1 MIEKILLLSGA
12 NGTELTRMMAR
23 FHCNSLGLRIMNA
36 AEFARFA
43 LMRSGI
49 VLEESFLPRKQEAA
63 VIDGFVREISY
74 FASAGYADSEKIA
87 DALYRLRSLIAE
99 NEFEKLHNILPQ
111 GEFPDKN
118 KSLLSVYD
126 RYLAALKASK
136 SIDTVGLLRKAMSEA
151 KPLGCQVYTLR
162 EYPLTPLE
170 DELLA
175 QLAPQRIFSSLISQL
190 GVKRMP
196 LQNIDY
202 TESYGASNEVEAIY
216 NYIVSNNLPFDE
228 CVVAAANPNPYAQLF
243 YDFSQSNDLPI
254 TLGCGIPILNSN
266 PARLLKLLYDW
277 NTTGYHGIDAL
288 TALLRSDALD
298 QKKLLDVLDIEKTWQ
313 LERIIQIAGQL
324 RLNFDLEENKRKIAA
339 LPQNDKNTVYYPC
352 VLALAEELALGESRW
367 LEKYALIRDSSIGRV
382 DRSALSVICDALD
395 AYAKFTGGS
404 PLEQIVPEI
413 LQRSVCSENS
423 REGALFVTG
432 ISGAMASMRKHLFI
446 VGMSAANFPGTPREN
461 YLLLDSDYRLFQNEL
476 LAGEEMLPTSIN
488 LVQQKKDTLSALL
501 SLASSLNVN
510 IHISYSSYDLAAL
523 KEENPSSVLFDIFK
537 QQHGEDAALKQYK
550 DAFRSVGYF
559 DGQVTSD
566 NTIGRAYIGGKEIL
580 CENTDFS
587 EDACAHTLSKAF
599 SPTAIDDFF
608 ACPRHFFL
616 TRILR
621 VEEEEPD
628 DPFTVIDAKGIGTLA
643 HNLME
648 ALAHSPC
655 DKDTFL
661 QRADAAFGSFLLTR
675 PPIHSETAEREKA
688 IFCKMMA
695 NAYDQ
700 DPPNEVL
707 ASEEKQTFLHSS
719 GVLLEGYPDRVEKT
733 AEGEYIIA
741 DYKTG
746 KRISHQ
752 ANDIDTCLQVV
763 IYAYIMEQK
772 NIPISRCEYRYLRD
786 GVTVP
791 CRYDDSMKEKLN
803 DKLLVFKN
811 ALTTGQF
818 PVAENRS
825 ACTYCKL
832 ANICGRDLQPEEGEA
847 E

>member
-1 MIEKILLLSGA
+1 MTEKILLLSGA
-12 NGTELTRMMAR
+12 NGTELIRMMAR
-23 FHCNSLGLRIMNA
+23 FHKNSLGLRIMNA

-49 VLEESFLPRKQEAA
+49 ILEESFLPRKQEPA
-63 VIDGFVREISY
+63 VLDSFVREISY

-99 NEFEKLHNILPQ
+99 NEFEKLHGILPR

-136 SIDTVGLLRKAMSEA
+136 SIDTIGLLRKAMAEA
-151 KPLGCQVYTLR
+151 KPLDCDVYTLR

-170 DELLA
+170 YAMLLH
-175 QLAPQRIFSSLISQL
+175 LAPKQTCSSLSARL
-190 GVKRMP
+190 GVECVP
-196 LQNIDY
+196 LHNIDY
-202 TESYGASNEVEAIY
+202 TESYGASNEVEAVY
-216 NYIVSNNLPFDE
+216 DYIVSNNLPFDE
-228 CVVAAANPNPYAQLF
+228 CVVAVTNPTPYAQLF
-243 YDFSQSNDLPI
+243 YDFSQSNDLPV

-288 TALLRSDALD
+288 NVLLRSDALD
-298 QKKLLDVLDIEKTWQ
+298 QKKLLDALGIEKAWQ
-313 LERIIQIAGQL
+313 LDRIIQIAGQL
-324 RLNFDLEENKRKIAA
+324 RLNFDLEENNRKIAA
-339 LPQNDKNTVYYPC
+339 LPQNDKNATFYPC
-352 VLALAEELALGESRW
+352 VSALSEELALGESK
-367 LEKYALIRDSSIGRV
+367 LLQKYALIRDGAIGRV

-404 PLEQIVPEI
+404 PLDQIIPEI

-432 ISGAMASMRKHLFI
+432 ISGAMASMRKHLFV
-446 VGMSAANFPGTPREN
+446 VGMSASNFPGTPREN
-461 YLLLDSDYRLFQNEL
+461 YLLLDSDYSLFADEGL
-476 LAGEEMLPTSIN
+476 VGEEMLPTSIN
-488 LVQQKKDTLSALL
+488 LVQWKKDALEHLLTLASALD
-501 SLASSLNVN
+501 VN
-510 IHISYSSYDLAAL
+510 IHISYSGYDLAAL

-537 QQHGEDAALKQYK
+537 QQHGQEATFQQYK
-550 DAFRSVGYF
+550 DAFRHVGYF
-559 DGQVTSD
+559 AGQVSGD
-566 NTIGRAYIGGKEIL
+566 HTIGRAYIQGKDIRYQSA
-580 CENTDFS
+580 DFS
-587 EDACAHTLSKAF
+587 EAACAHTLDRAF

-608 ACPRHFFL
+608 SCPRHFFL
-616 TRILR
+616 TRILG
-621 VEEEEPD
+621 VQEEEPD
-628 DPFTVIDAKGIGTLA
+628 DPFTVIDAKSIGK
-643 HNLME
+643 
-648 ALAHSPC
+648 LAHSLMEELADNPC

-661 QRADAAFGSFLLTR
+661 QKAGAAFDQFLLSR
-675 PPIHSETAEREKA
+675 PPIHSETAEREKS

-700 DPPNEVL
+700 DRKNEVL

-733 AEGEYIIA
+733 SEGEYIIA

-818 PVAENRS
+818 PVAEKSS

-832 ANICGRDLQPEEGEA
+832 GNICCKDLQPEEGEA

>member
-1 MIEKILLLSGA
+1 MTEKILLLSGA
-12 NGTELTRMMAR
+12 NGTELIRMMAR
-23 FHCNSLGLRIMNA
+23 FHKNSLGLRIMNA

-49 VLEESFLPRKQEAA
+49 ILEENFLPRKQEPA

-87 DALYRLRSLIAE
+87 DALYHLRSVITE
-99 NEFEKLHNILPQ
+99 NEFEQLHGILPK

-118 KSLLSVYD
+118 KSLLAVYD

-136 SIDTVGLLRKAMSEA
+136 SIDTIGLLRKAKAEA
-151 KPLGCQVYTLR
+151 KPLECDVYALR

-170 DELLA
+170 NEMLV
-175 QLAPQRIFSSLISQL
+175 QLAPKLTYSTISAQL
-190 GVKRMP
+190 GVNRAP
-196 LQNIDY
+196 LKNVDY
-202 TESYGASNEVEAIY
+202 MEGYGASNEVAAVY
-216 NYIVSNNLPFDE
+216 DYIVSNNLPFDA
-228 CVVAAANPNPYAQLF
+228 CVVAVANPNPYAQLF

-277 NTTGYHGIDAL
+277 NTTGYHGVDAL
-288 TALLRSDALD
+288 NVLLRSDALD
-298 QKKLLDVLDIEKTWQ
+298 QKKLFDTLGIEKAWQ
-313 LERIIQIAGQL
+313 LDRIIQIAGQL
-324 RLNFDLEENKRKIAA
+324 RLNFDWEENNRKIAL
-339 LPQNDKNTVYYPC
+339 LPQNDKKAAFYPF
-352 VLALAEELALGESRW
+352 VSALAKELSLGESKL
-367 LEKYALIRDSSIGRV
+367 LEKYALIRDGAVGRV

-395 AYAKFTGGS
+395 SYAKFTGGS
-404 PLEQIVPEI
+404 PLDQIIPEI

-432 ISGAMASMRKHLFI
+432 ISGAMASMRKHLFV
-446 VGMSAANFPGTPREN
+446 VGMSASNFPGTPREN
-461 YLLLDSDYRLFQNEL
+461 YLLLDSDYRLFAVDL
-476 LAGEEMLPTSIN
+476 MDGEDMLPISIN
-488 LVQQKKDTLSALL
+488 LVQWKKDALEHL
-501 SLASSLNVN
+501 LRLAAALDVN
-510 IHISYSSYDLAAL
+510 IHISYSGYDLAAL

-537 QQHGEDAALKQYK
+537 KQYGDEATFQQYK
-550 DAFRSVGYF
+550 DAFRHVGYF
-559 DGQVTSD
+559 TGQVTAD
-566 NTIGRAYIGGKEIL
+566 HTIGRAYIQGKEIL
-580 CENTDFS
+580 CQGADFS
-587 EDACAHTLSKAF
+587 EDACAHTLERAF

-608 ACPRHFFL
+608 ACPRRFFL
-616 TRILR
+616 TRILG
-621 VEEEEPD
+621 VQEEEPD
-628 DPFTVIDAKGIGTLA
+628 DPFAVIDAKSIGMLA
-643 HNLME
+643 HSLME
-648 ALAHSPC
+648 ELADSPC
-655 DKDTFL
+655 DKGVFL
-661 QRADAAFGSFLLTR
+661 QRAEAAFDRFLLSR
-675 PPIHSETAEREKA
+675 PPIHSEAAEREKA

-700 DPPNEVL
+700 DPQNEVL

-719 GVLLEGYPDRVEKT
+719 GILLEGYPDRVEKT
-733 AEGEYIIA
+733 RLGEYIIA

-746 KRISHQ
+746 KRIHHQ

-791 CRYDDSMKEKLN
+791 CRYDDAMKEKLN
-803 DKLLVFKN
+803 DKLLAFKN

-818 PVAENRS
+818 LCAASKDSCRY
-825 ACTYCKL
+825 CTL
-832 ANICGRDLQPEEGEA
+832 GNICGRDLQPEEGEA

>member
-1 MIEKILLLSGA
+1 MTEKILLLSGA

-23 FHCNSLGLRIMNA
+23 FHNNSLGLRIMNA
-36 AEFARFA
+36 AEFARFV

-49 VLEESFLPRKQEAA
+49 LLEESFLPRKQEPA
-63 VIDGFVREISY
+63 VIDSFVREISY
-74 FASAGYADSEKIA
+74 FASAGYEDSEKIA

-99 NEFEKLHNILPQ
+99 NEFEKLHGILPG

-126 RYLAALKASK
+126 HYLAALKASK
-136 SIDTVGLLRKAMSEA
+136 SIDTIGLLRKAMAEA
-151 KPLGCQVYTLR
+151 KPLDCDVYTLR

-170 DELLA
+170 YAMLLH
-175 QLAPQRIFSSLISQL
+175 LAPKQTHSSLSARL
-190 GVKRMP
+190 GVERVP

-228 CVVAAANPNPYAQLF
+228 CVVAVANPNPYAQLF

-298 QKKLLDVLDIEKTWQ
+298 QKKLLDALGIEKAWQ
-313 LERIIQIAGQL
+313 LDRIIQIAGQL
-324 RLNFDLEENKRKIAA
+324 RLNFDLEENNRKIAA
-339 LPQNDKNTVYYPC
+339 LPQNDKNATFYPC
-352 VLALAEELALGESRW
+352 VSALSEELALGESK
-367 LEKYALIRDSSIGRV
+367 LLQKYALIRDGAIGRV
-382 DRSALSVICDALD
+382 DRSALSVICDTLD

-404 PLEQIVPEI
+404 PLDQIIPEI

-432 ISGAMASMRKHLFI
+432 ISGAMASMRKHLFV
-446 VGMSAANFPGTPREN
+446 VGMSASNFPGTPREN
-461 YLLLDSDYRLFQNEL
+461 YLLLDSDYSLFADEWL
-476 LAGEEMLPTSIN
+476 VGEEMLPTSIN
-488 LVQQKKDTLSALL
+488 LVQWKKDALEYLLTLASALDV
-501 SLASSLNVN
+501 NV
-510 IHISYSSYDLAAL
+510 HISYSGYDLAAL

-537 QQHGEDAALKQYK
+537 QQHGEEATLQQYK
-550 DAFRSVGYF
+550 DAFRHVGYF
-559 DGQVTSD
+559 DGQVSGD
-566 NTIGRAYIGGKEIL
+566 HTIGRAYIQGKEIL
-580 CENTDFS
+580 CQGADFS
-587 EDACAHTLSKAF
+587 EVACSHTLAKAF

-608 ACPRHFFL
+608 SCPQHFFL
-616 TRILR
+616 TRILG
-621 VEEEEPD
+621 VQEEEPD
-628 DPFTVIDAKGIGTLA
+628 DPFTVIDAKSIGKLA
-643 HNLME
+643 HSLME
-648 ALAHSPC
+648 ELADSPC

-661 QRADAAFGSFLLTR
+661 QKADAAFTEFLLSR
-675 PPIHSETAEREKA
+675 PPIHSETAEREKS

-700 DPPNEVL
+700 DPKNEVL

-733 AEGEYIIA
+733 PEGEYIIA

-746 KRISHQ
+746 KRIAHQ

-803 DKLLVFKN
+803 DKLLAFKN

-818 PVAENRS
+818 PCAVS
-825 ACTYCKL
+825 KDSCKYCTL